1 MEQIKADCAYSF
13 ANVKLCGISSGV
25 AYGELGATHHSIE
38 DIAWLRAIDRLAVIV
53 PADPWETA
61 EAIKAA
67 AAYDGPVYVRISRMP
82 VPELPHADRRDRK
95 SGVWGTSVLVR
106 VDMGGRR
113 CITKKKTDIPG
124 ISGEK

>member
-38 DIAWLRAIDRLAVIV
+38 DIAWLRVIDRLAVIV

-67 AAYDGPVYVRISRMP
+67 AAHDGPVYVRRTPIP
-82 VPELPHADRRDRK
+82 VPQPALDPPRSPSAQGRAAREGRAEK
-95 SGVWGTSVLVR
+95 GC
-106 VDMGGRR
+106 GG
-113 CITKKKTDIPG
+113 
-124 ISGEK
+124 